1 MLPMMIV
8 LQRSLGTRYAFG
20 LWAGLLM
27 LCCMTA
33 GELTAQ
39 EPRDGEDLSVEELV
53 QADPVTYS
61 RDIQPLLA
69 KHCVLCHGPDDDSAG
84 LRLDQFERATGE
96 LDSGSRAIVPGQPGE
111 SGLLARVT
119 ATDDAVRMPPEGD
132 PLSAEEVALLRD
144 WIASGAKFERHW
156 AYRPITKPT
165 VPQVKNNTWPR
176 NAIDHFVLARLE
188 QVGVSPAPE
197 VEPAL
202 LVKRLYYDLI
212 GLPPTPAEVDA
223 FLADSSEAAYA
234 ALVDQL
240 LASPHFGERWGRH
253 WLDMARYAD
262 SDGYEK
268 DRPRPD
274 AWRYRDWVIEAIN
287 RDMPFDQFTIEQLA
301 GDLLPEATP
310 EQKLATAFHR
320 QTLTNTE
327 GGTDQEEFRV
337 EATFDRTETT
347 GAVWLGLTLTCARCH
362 THKYDQITQTEYYQL
377 YSFFNNANEA
387 NTEIARTE
395 AAMEQYRQDKAHHDQ
410 RVAKLRQQY
419 QTAREK
425 LQPEI
430 NAWTRD
436 MTARWSTRVEADSQ
450 NAPPYEPEQIVL
462 QPRQAEAAGKAKLTI
477 RDDHSILASG
487 TLADK
492 ETYTLTFELP
502 EDFPASEFSGLV
514 LETLT
519 DESLPAQGPGRAANG
534 NFVLTQVKL
543 LGSDHEAFKQP
554 VSFPLVNAEAE
565 HAQQKLSALGAL
577 STEEKSGWAISPKF
591 GAPHTWRGFLAQPV
605 SKEGVRFLRV
615 VLDHQYGGK
624 HVLGAFRLALITSH
638 DPFRALPPEVLQ
650 ALQVAE
656 EKRSAEQ
663 RELIAD
669 HVASLHDETRQLGQ
683 QLQALIDREPRPPLM
698 TVRVM
703 APAQRETKLLQ
714 RGDFLQPGDLVS
726 AGDLDVI
733 RDVHPLTSRHAES
746 PPDRLDLARWL
757 VDPGQPLTPRVT
769 VNHAWT
775 YLFGRGI
782 VPSVNDFG
790 VRGEQPT
797 HPELLEWL
805 AWNFPRDLGWS
816 RKELIRL
823 IVMSSTYRQD
833 SRHRPD
839 LQELDPTN
847 RLLARQNRLRV
858 SAEVVRDLH
867 LSVSGLLSSKIGGP
881 SVFPPLPPGVA
892 ELSYANNFKWA
903 TSTGEDAYRRGM
915 YTFFKRTA
923 PHPTLISFDCPDSN
937 TTSLIREISNT
948 PLQALVT
955 LNNVVFAEA
964 AQAMARRVLTDLPEA
979 EDRQR
984 LTHALRICIAR
995 YPDSEEVEQ
1004 FVELLELT
1012 RAHYRQHPEQ
1022 AEALTKQHAVP
1033 DLPREENAAWIATV
1047 RMMMNL
1053 DELIVR
1059 D

>member
-1 MLPMMIV
+1 MTKV
-8 LQRSLGTRYAFG
+8 LSRSLGTSIAVG
-20 LWAGLLM
+20 LSAGLLG
-27 LCCMTA
+27 CCCLMVTL
-33 GELTAQ
+33 LTAE
-39 EPRDGEDLSVEELV
+39 EPREADGVSAEELV

-84 LRLDQFERATGE
+84 LRLDLFDRATAE
-96 LDSGSRAIVPGQPGE
+96 LDSGNRAITPGKPE
-111 SGLLARVT
+111 LSELLDRVT
-119 ATDDAVRMPPEGD
+119 ASDEAVRMPPEGES
-132 PLSAEEVALLRD
+132 LSAEEVGLLKE

-156 AYRPITKPT
+156 AYRPVTEPK

-176 NAIDHFVLARLE
+176 NAIDQFVLQRLE
-188 QVGVSPAPE
+188 QADVSPSPE
-197 VEPAL
+197 LEPAL
-202 LVKRLYYDLI
+202 LVKRLYYDLT

-223 FLADSSEAAYA
+223 FLADSSETAYA
-234 ALVDQL
+234 ELVDRL

-268 DRPRPD
+268 DRPRMD
-274 AWRYRDWVIEAIN
+274 AWRYRDWVIQAIN
-287 RDMPFDQFTIEQLA
+287 ADMPFDQFTIEQLA
-301 GDLLPEATP
+301 GDLLPEASP

-347 GAVWLGLTLTCARCH
+347 GAIWMGLTLTCARCH

-377 YSFFNNANEA
+377 YSFFNNADEV
-387 NTEIARTE
+387 NTDIARSE
-395 AAMEQYRQDKAHHDQ
+395 AAMQQYQQDKAHHDQ
-410 RVAKLRQQY
+410 RVAQLRQQY
-419 QTAREK
+419 LTAREK
-425 LQPEI
+425 RQPEI
-430 NAWTRD
+430 DQWTRD
-436 MTARWSTRVEADSQ
+436 IAALWSTRVESESAEKFAESS
-450 NAPPYEPEQIVL
+450 PERQVL
-462 QPRQAEAAGKAKLTI
+462 RPVKAEATSKAKLTI
-477 RDDHSILASG
+477 RDDHSVLVSG
-487 TLADK
+487 TLPDA
-492 ETYTLTFELP
+492 ETYTLTFEIP

-514 LETLT
+514 LEALT

-543 LGSDHEAFKQP
+543 EGSNDAAFKKP
-554 VSFPLVNAEAE
+554 IAFPLVNAEAN
-565 HAQQKLSALGAL
+565 HAQQKLPALGAL
-577 STEEKSGWAISPKF
+577 STEAKSGWAISPQF
-591 GAPHTWRGFLAQPV
+591 GKPHEWRGYLAQPLPRQ
-605 SKEGVRFLRV
+605 GVRYLRV
-615 VLDHQYGGK
+615 VLDQQYGGK
-624 HVLGAFRLALITSH
+624 HALGAFRVALITSH
-638 DPFRALPPEVLQ
+638 DPFRALPPAVL
-650 ALQVAE
+650 AAVQVAE
-656 EKRSAEQ
+656 EKRSTEQ
-663 RELIAD
+663 RELLAE
-669 HVASLHDETRQLGQ
+669 HVASLHEDTRQLAQ
-683 QLQALIDREPRPPLM
+683 QLQALIDREPQPPLM
-698 TVRVM
+698 SVRVM
-703 APAQRETKLLQ
+703 GAAQRETKLLQ

-726 AGDLDVI
+726 VGDLDVI
-733 RDVHPLTSRHAES
+733 RDVHPLTARNEGAT
-746 PPDRLDLARWL
+746 PDRLDLAHWL
-757 VDPGQPLTPRVT
+757 VDPGHPLTPRVT
-769 VNHAWT
+769 VNHVWA
-775 YLFGRGI
+775 YLFGRGL

-805 AWNFPRDLGWS
+805 AWNYPRELGWS

-833 SRHRPD
+833 SRQRPD

-847 RLLARQNRLRV
+847 RLLARQNRMRV
-858 SAEVVRDLH
+858 PAEVVRDLH
-867 LSVSGLLSSKIGGP
+867 LSVSGLLSPKIGGP

-923 PHPTLISFDCPDSN
+923 PHPTLMSFDCPDSN

-964 AQAMARRVLTDLPEA
+964 AQAMARRVLTELPAA
-979 EDRQR
+979 EDRER
-984 LTHALRICIAR
+984 LAHALRICIAR
-995 YPDSEEVEQ
+995 YPETEEVEQ
-1004 FVELLELT
+1004 FAELLELT
-1012 RAHYRQHPEQ
+1012 REHYRQHPDQ
-1022 AEALTKQHAVP
+1022 AEALTKQHTVSEVS
-1033 DLPREENAAWIATV
+1033 REENAAWIATL

-1053 DELIVR
+1053 DEFIVR